1 MFFNTH
7 VTDSKTSP
15 LVQELLSCYSV
26 ETQQQLLAAF
36 QTNIEGPPKLSGG
49 SLETQ
54 GSFQTNIGGPPK
66 LSGGSLETQGSFQT
80 NIGGP
85 PKLSGGSLETQGSFQ
100 TNIGGPSKISGGLQ
114 GSFQMGPPKYR
125 GHFPEYGQNMQG
137 PQGPSKWVRL
147 NMQGT
152 FLGPPNYAG
161 HF

>member
-36 QTNIEGPPKLSGG
+36 QTNIE
-49 SLETQ
+49 
-54 GSFQTNIGGPPK
+54 
-66 LSGGSLETQGSFQT
+66 
-80 NIGGP
+80 GP

-152 FLGPPNYAG
+152 RVRQMGQANYTVSP
-161 HF
+161 

>member
-49 SLETQ
+49 S
-54 GSFQTNIGGPPK
+54 P
-66 LSGGSLETQGSFQT
+66 ETQGSFQT

>member
-36 QTNIEGPPKLSGG
+36 QTNIE
-49 SLETQ
+49 
-54 GSFQTNIGGPPK
+54 GPPK

-152 FLGPPNYAG
+152 FLGPPKYAG
-161 HF
+161 HSGPPNGSA

>member
-26 ETQQQLLAAF
+26 ETQQHLLAAF
-36 QTNIEGPPKLSGG
+36 QTNIE
-49 SLETQ
+49 
-54 GSFQTNIGGPPK
+54 
-66 LSGGSLETQGSFQT
+66 
-80 NIGGP
+80 GP

>member
-85 PKLSGGSLETQGSFQ
+85 
-100 TNIGGPSKISGGLQ
+100 SKISGGA
-114 GSFQMGPPKYR
+114 SK
-125 GHFPEYGQNMQG
+125 
-137 PQGPSKWVRL
+137 GPSKWVRL
-147 NMQGT
+147 NIGGT
-152 FLGPPNYAG
+152 FLNMDRICRGLRGLPNGSA
-161 HF
+161 

>member
-36 QTNIEGPPKLSGG
+36 QTNIE
-49 SLETQ
+49 
-54 GSFQTNIGGPPK
+54 GPPK